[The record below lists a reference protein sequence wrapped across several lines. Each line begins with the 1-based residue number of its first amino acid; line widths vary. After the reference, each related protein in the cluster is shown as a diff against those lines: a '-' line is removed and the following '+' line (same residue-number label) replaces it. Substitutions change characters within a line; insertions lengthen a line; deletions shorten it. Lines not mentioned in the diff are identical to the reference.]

1 MSIQLDDQEKTI
13 IDGVEKYKWIKNELE
28 TGGREIILSKH
39 FQTKYDDFYK
49 VRRGEQWRSTY
60 FKLMYEWYCKETS
73 FANIITTL
81 KIETGRVEASFASK
95 LLHTL
100 DNGSPIWDKKVVD
113 FLVKKGVIERPKPYG
128 DKRLKERIKT
138 FHEIKKWYKNKSN
151 IQPLVD
157 YFNQNY
163 KTGRSDEISD
173 VKKADFIIWGLDL
186 DKVLEIADSTP
197 AGV

>member
-1 MSIQLDDQEKTI
+1 MGLENGIKDYILCLNLYQETDLTVKSEFAKKF
-13 IDGVEKYKWIKNELE
+13 GAFF
-28 TGGREIILSKH
+28 R
-39 FQTKYDDFYK
+39 
-49 VRRGEQWRSTY
+49 VRRNKKWREVFFNLFKEMKKEPDKADFETILRELNLRLTKLGNAVHST
-60 FKLMYEWYCKETS
+60 
-73 FANIITTL
+73 I
-81 KIETGRVEASFASK
+81 EASFASK
-95 LLHTL
+95 MLHTL
-100 DNGSPIWDKKVVD
+100 DNDSPIWDKKVVD

-138 FHEIKKWYKNKSN
+138 FQDIKEWYKNKSN

-173 VKKADFIIWGLDL
+173 EKKADFIIWGLDL

-197 AGV
+197 SGV

>member
-1 MSIQLDDQEKTI
+1 MGTKEKKDKIQE
-13 IDGVEKYKWIKNELE
+13 GVEKYLIIKDLYSTTYFDVNN
-28 TGGREIILSKH
+28 
-39 FQTKYDDFYK
+39 DFAKKFATFYR
-49 VRRGEQWRSTY
+49 VRRNKKWRETF
-60 FKLMYEWYCKETS
+60 FKLFAEIKSGSVSADFKTILEKLKENTHR
-73 FANIITTL
+73 I
-81 KIETGRVEASFASK
+81 EASFASK
-95 LLHTL
+95 MLHTL
-100 DNGSPIWDKKVVD
+100 DNDSPIWDKKVID
-113 FLVKKGVIERPKPYG
+113 FLVEKGIIERPKPYG

-138 FHEIKKWYKNKSN
+138 FQDIKEWYKNRSN